1 MASKYNDPT
10 AVMQVVGCVFN
21 NPQLLDIT
29 DKYSVVD
36 EDFCDSFHKVVFGA
50 IYKLHELGAKKITL
64 QNIADFLSDSPKSEA
79 TYKQN

>member
-36 EDFCDSFHKVVFGA
+36 EDF
-50 IYKLHELGAKKITL
+50 L
-64 QNIADFLSDSPKSEA
+64 
-79 TYKQN
+79 